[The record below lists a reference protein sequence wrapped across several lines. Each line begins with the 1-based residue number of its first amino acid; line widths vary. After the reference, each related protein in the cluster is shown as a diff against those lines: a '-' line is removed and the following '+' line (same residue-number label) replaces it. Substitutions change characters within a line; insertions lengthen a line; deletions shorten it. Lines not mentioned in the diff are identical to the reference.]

1 MHLQDTAVL
10 VTGGASGLGEAT
22 VRHLAR
28 QGARVAILDI
38 DGDRA
43 GTLAREVGGL
53 ALRCDVTDPAS
64 AADAIGAARE
74 RHGVARVLV
83 NCAGGG
89 KPKRVVGKD
98 GPMPLEDFV
107 KVVNLNLF
115 GGFNMV
121 RLAAAD
127 MIAAAPLDGQGER
140 GVVLFT
146 ASAAAFEGQVGQS
159 AYAASKG
166 ALVALTLQLAREFA
180 QFGVRAMTVAPG
192 VFETPLMANVSPEVM
207 RALIDAAVYPKR
219 LGAPEEFAELV
230 AHVIGNRF
238 LNGEVIRLDGAVRM
252 APR

>member
-1 MHLQDTAVL
+1 MHLQNTAVL

-22 VRHLAR
+22 VLELAR

-38 DGDRA
+38 DRERA
-43 GTLAREVGGL
+43 EGLAKLVDGL
-53 ALRCDVTDPAS
+53 ALQCDVTDAAS
-64 AADAIGAARE
+64 AAAAIAAARA

-89 KPKRVVGKD
+89 KPKRVVGRD

-127 MIAAAPLDGQGER
+127 MITAPPLDGER
-140 GVVLFT
+140 GVLLFT
-146 ASAAAFEGQVGQS
+146 ASAAAFEGQVGQA

-192 VFETPLMANVSPEVM
+192 VFETPLVANVGPEVM
-207 RALIDAAVYPKR
+207 QALIDSAVFPKR
-219 LGAPEEFAELV
+219 LGRPEEFAGLV

-238 LNGEVIRLDGAVRM
+238 LNGEVIRLDGAVRL